1 MTDINVDDLVKAAR
15 AWMEQDPDPETVA
28 EVQSLL
34 DAGDTA
40 GLEDRFE
47 SRLAFGT
54 AGLRGALGGGPNR
67 MNQLLVRQTAAGLAD
82 YVLRVVPDARER
94 GVVIGFDARHKSDR
108 FARDTARVFAEK
120 GMRAMLFPGVVPTP
134 VLAFSVLHL
143 GAAVGVQ
150 VTASHNP
157 PADNGY
163 KVYWG
168 DGPQIVPPLD
178 TEIAAAIDAVAS
190 AVSAVALAADDND
203 RIEIVPPSVADAYFS
218 GAAALDPHTSLA
230 FSRSA
235 LKIVYTAMHGVGG
248 ESFLR
253 VMGDAGFSNLELVEE
268 QFEPDPNFSTVAFPN
283 PEEPGALDL
292 SLALARRTNAHLVLA
307 NDPDADRLGAAIPDP
322 ATASGWRALRGDE
335 IGWLLAD
342 HLLKATASSTNRRLV
357 CTTLVSSSLL
367 EKMAA
372 RHDVEYIETLTG
384 FKWLARAALEHPQF
398 EHVLSYEEALGY
410 CCGQL
415 VRDKDGLTA
424 ALVLADLAANLHGSG
439 SSIAERLAE
448 LASEYGTYS
457 TEQWS
462 LRFDG
467 SAAQEKMS
475 ALMDRLRAALP
486 TEVAG
491 VAVVSHRDLA
501 TNVPPADVVVLSLGE
516 VGRITVRP
524 SGTEPK
530 CKVYFEVVSRDGSAP
545 VSVAMLRAATAEI
558 LGVANE

>member
-1 MTDINVDDLVKAAR
+1 MTKLDYDELVAAAR
-15 AWMEQDPDPETVA
+15 AWVGQDPDPETVA
-28 EVQSLL
+28 EVQSLI
-34 DAGDTA
+34 DAADVA
-40 GLEDRFE
+40 GLSDRFAT
-47 SRLAFGT
+47 RLAFGT

-82 YVLRVVPDARER
+82 YVLRVVPDAKAR
-94 GVVIGFDARHKSDR
+94 GIVIGFDARHKSDR
-108 FARDTARVFAEK
+108 FACDTARVFAEK
-120 GMRAMLFPGVVPTP
+120 GMRALVFPTVVPTP
-134 VLAFSVLHL
+134 ILAFSVLHL

-178 TEIAAAIDAVAS
+178 TEIAAAIDTVAKS
-190 AVSAVALAADDND
+190 GTAVALAPEDHEL
-203 RIEIVPPSVADAYFS
+203 IETVPEFVVDAYFL
-218 GAAALDPHTSLA
+218 GAAAMDPQTSTA
-230 FSRSA
+230 SA
-235 LKIVYTAMHGVGG
+235 RGSLGIVYTAMHGVGG
-248 ESFLR
+248 ESLLR
-253 VMGDAGFSNLELVEE
+253 LMSAAGFSNVDVVQE
-268 QFEPDPNFSTVAFPN
+268 QFAPDPNFSTVAFPN

-292 SLALARRTNAHLVLA
+292 ALDLAQRTNANLVLA

-322 ATASGWRALRGDE
+322 AAPGGWRALRGDE
-335 IGWLLAD
+335 IGWLLGD
-342 HLLKATASSTNRRLV
+342 HLLGATASTEGRRLV

-372 RHDVEYIETLTG
+372 RHDVEYVETLTG
-384 FKWLARAALEHPQF
+384 FKWLARAALERPEL
-398 EHVLSYEEALGY
+398 EHVFSYEEALGY
-410 CCGQL
+410 CCGSL

-424 ALVLADLAANLHGSG
+424 ALVLADLAANLHDSG
-439 SSIAERLAE
+439 SSLVERLGE
-448 LASEYGTYS
+448 LAAEYGTYS

-467 SAAQEKMS
+467 SAAQEKIS
-475 ALMDRLRAALP
+475 ALMDRLRTSLP
-486 TEVAG
+486 TSVAG
-491 VAVVSHRDLA
+491 VPVVSQRDLA
-501 TNVPPADVVVLSLGE
+501 TNVPPADVVVLNLGE

-530 CKVYFEVVSRDGSAP
+530 CKVYFEVVSRYGSAA
-545 VSVAMLRAATAEI
+545 VSVRSLKAGMAEI